1 MPENEKNNR
10 ESRMAVFVL
19 ENDEI
24 RIKVNSRG
32 AELRSLEDKKSG
44 REYMWYGDAE
54 YWGRVSPSCFRSWG
68 LTAIR
73 KAGIAGRR
81 TVCPSTGLP
90 EIWNL

>member
-1 MPENEKNNR
+1 
-10 ESRMAVFVL
+10 MAVFVL

-54 YWGRVSPSCFRSWG
+54 YWGRVSPILFPVVGAYRNQESRYRGDVPSAPARVCQRY
-68 LTAIR
+68 
-73 KAGIAGRR
+73 GIYDDGADK
-81 TVCPSTGLP
+81 
-90 EIWNL
+90 